1 MAHAIKIAE
10 EVKQKLL
17 RRGVPEPGA
26 AEAERDGPERSL
38 QDRQEI
44 GRPALD
50 PRQVSLL
57 RIRRTLMTGH
67 ERARRRHVFI
77 NTSLTRTA
85 VTQRHREC
93 GDAAFSLF
101 IQERMQAPEDCPTY
115 QRSRKLVQPLFKYR
129 VFGAFHFGTA
139 RGGCVVEGISLLM
152 LAVGTAHRPGLRR
165 LCSEKG
171 CIVENSF
178 QAVALHQERLTG
190 TRRMKLFLRVKP
202 GHHLAD
208 GRVVDAEDA
217 MIQPCSPA
225 VEVESAGAHQCRRW
239 CSPDA
244 NDDLAIHSHLD
255 EALLRGILAPVDKI
269 AHVTPIEGVVSPT
282 KDHGPRIL
290 GARPPEVLLR

>member
-1 MAHAIKIAE
+1 
-10 EVKQKLL
+10 
-17 RRGVPEPGA
+17 
-26 AEAERDGPERSL
+26 
-38 QDRQEI
+38 
-44 GRPALD
+44 
-50 PRQVSLL
+50 
-57 RIRRTLMTGH
+57 
-67 ERARRRHVFI
+67 
-77 NTSLTRTA
+77 
-85 VTQRHREC
+85 
-93 GDAAFSLF
+93 
-101 IQERMQAPEDCPTY
+101 MQAPEDCPTY

-139 RGGCVVEGISLLM
+139 RGGCVVEDIGCLM

-225 VEVESAGAHQCRRW
+225 VEGESAGAHQCRRR

-244 NDDLAIHSHLD
+244 NDDFPVHTHLD

-269 AHVTPIEGVVSPT
+269 AHVTQIDGVVSPN

-290 GARPPEVLLR
+290 GARPPEWLIREGDIKRSKLNTRGVYTRYSSAWA

>member
-1 MAHAIKIAE
+1 MARAIKIAE
-10 EVKQKLL
+10 EVKQELF
-17 RRGVPEPGA
+17 RQGVPEPGA
-26 AEAERDGPERSL
+26 AEAERDGPELSL

-139 RGGCVVEGISLLM
+139 RGGCVVEDIGCLI
-152 LAVGTAHRPGLRR
+152 LAVATARRPGLLRR
-165 LCSEKG
+165 CSEKRS
-171 CIVENSF
+171 E
-178 QAVALHQERLTG
+178 ER
-190 TRRMKLFLRVKP
+190 RVGKEC
-202 GHHLAD
+202 
-208 GRVVDAEDA
+208 RSRW
-217 MIQPCSPA
+217 SPY
-225 VEVESAGAHQCRRW
+225 H
-239 CSPDA
+239 
-244 NDDLAIHSHLD
+244 
-255 EALLRGILAPVDKI
+255 
-269 AHVTPIEGVVSPT
+269 
-282 KDHGPRIL
+282 
-290 GARPPEVLLR
+290 

>member
-1 MAHAIKIAE
+1 MAHAIEIAE
-10 EVKQKLL
+10 EVKQELL

-26 AEAERDGPERSL
+26 AEAESDGPELSL

-77 NTSLTRTA
+77 HAPLTCTA

-93 GDAAFSLF
+93 GGPAFCLI

-115 QRSRKLVQPLFKYR
+115 QRSRKLLQPLFKYR
-129 VFGAFHFGTA
+129 VFVVFHFGAA
-139 RGGCVVEGISLLM
+139 RGGWVVEDIGCLIF
-152 LAVGTAHRPGLRR
+152 AAGTTRRPGLRR
-165 LCSEKG
+165 RCGEKG
-171 CIVENSF
+171 SVVANPF

-190 TRRMKLFLRVKP
+190 TRCMKLFLRVKP

-208 GRVVDAEDA
+208 SRVVNAEDV
-217 MIQPCSPA
+217 MIQPGSFA
-225 VEVESAGAHQCRRW
+225 IEVESAGAHQCRRW

-244 NDDLAIHSHLD
+244 NDDFAIDPHFD
-255 EALLRGILAPVDKI
+255 EALLRCLLARSEERRVGKECRSRWCGCRLTKI
-269 AHVTPIEGVVSPT
+269 
-282 KDHGPRIL
+282 R
-290 GARPPEVLLR
+290 